1 MADVLTPDQRQLNM
15 SRIRGRDTK
24 PEMFV
29 RRGLHAC
36 GFRYRLQDRQLP
48 GRPDL
53 VFPRYHAVIF
63 VHGCFWHGHDCPMFK
78 LPTTRREFWDAKIA
92 SNRSRDERTTTALLE
107 SGWRVAT
114 VWECS
119 LRGSGRLPKDEVLRR
134 CQAFLLSEEVTEI
147 DISGAARAHEE
158 CAKGSS
164 KEPGASPN
172 FPSMK
177 L

>member
-1 MADVLTPDQRQLNM
+1 MADVLTPEQRRRNM

-29 RRGLHAC
+29 RRGLHAG

-92 SNRSRDERTTTALLE
+92 SNRSRDERTTTSLLE

-119 LRGSGRLPKDEVLRR
+119 LRGPSRLPEDEVLRR
-134 CQAFLLSEEVTEI
+134 CQAFLLSEELTEI
-147 DISGAARAHEE
+147 DISGAARTHEE
-158 CAKGSS
+158 RNKSSS
-164 KEPGASPN
+164 KEPGAPH
-172 FPSMK
+172 FPSTK